1 MMASCSW
8 PVRSQVLRVVVWLT
22 MLVLLLGI
30 YQSCTSPDSVWLS
43 FSFVG
48 SRPFFLLAPELPSD
62 GQQRPTTDFQTAP
75 SPSSYGREDATRIH
89 PSLNS
94 SVSSETMARTGSTK
108 AEGARSAP
116 TNEVDDRGDSWVGVA
131 DPDLKENT
139 ALPPSEEIPKGSKD
153 LNSGISEDLDLQ
165 NGSTT
170 PFARTRIIKYLEEL
184 EKSHPSSKKTELE
197 LLAAKLAIQAAT
209 VNDADATLYGLLYD
223 NVSAFSLS
231 YKLMEELFRV
241 YVYKDG
247 SNRFVRNGSLTGIYA
262 SEGQFI
268 DKIIGSC
275 FEEDDPERA
284 HMFFLPYSVA
294 EMVLSLYVPDSQDMH
309 PLINFVTDYVN
320 NLARTYPFWNRTE
333 GADHFFVACHDWGP
347 ATARDQ
353 QQLRNNSV
361 KVVCNADMTEEFVV
375 GKDASLPEVYVHNL
389 KPLKV
394 GGPVLSKRAFLAFFA
409 GQMHGHVRPVLI
421 QHWKDKDSSMRIYEE
436 IPRNISRRMNYVQHM
451 KNSKYCICPAGFEVN
466 SPRIVEAIYY
476 DCVPVIIAD
485 NFVLPFSDVLNWD
498 AFSLTLPESEIPN
511 LKTHLLNIPEKS
523 YRSMQR
529 RLSKIRQHFL
539 WHQQPVKYD
548 AFHMTLHS
556 VWMSRLNHIHL

>member
-8 PVRSQVLRVVVWLT
+8 PLRSQVLRVVVCLT
-22 MLVLLLGI
+22 ILVLLLCI

-43 FSFVG
+43 LSFVG
-48 SRPFFLLAPELPSD
+48 SRPFFLLAPELPLD
-62 GQQRPTTDFQTAP
+62 GQQRPKADFQTAP
-75 SPSSYGREDATRIH
+75 PPSSYVRENANQIL

-94 SVSSETMARTGSTK
+94 SVSSETMARTGSTNPEV
-108 AEGARSAP
+108 ASSAP
-116 TNEVDDRGDSWVGVA
+116 TDELNDRGDTWA
-131 DPDLKENT
+131 DDADQGFKNNT
-139 ALPPSEEIPKGSKD
+139 TVSSSEEIPQSSKD
-153 LNSGISEDLDLQ
+153 LNGGFSEDLDLQ
-165 NGSTT
+165 NSSTR
-170 PFARTRIIKYLEEL
+170 PLAQTRIVKYLEEL
-184 EKSHPSSKKTELE
+184 EKSHPTSKKTELE

-209 VNDADATLYGLLYD
+209 VKDADATLYGLLYD

-231 YKLMEELFRV
+231 YKLMDELFRV
-241 YVYKDG
+241 YVYKDA

-268 DKIIGSC
+268 NKIIGSC
-275 FEEDDPERA
+275 FEEEDPERA

-294 EMVLSLYVPDSQDMH
+294 EMVLNLYVPDSHDMH

-320 NLARTYPFWNRTE
+320 NLARTYPFWNRAQ

-361 KVVCNADMTEEFVV
+361 KVVCNADMTEEFVL

-389 KPLKV
+389 KPPKV
-394 GGPVLSKRAFLAFFA
+394 GGPVPSKRAFLAFFA

-421 QHWKDKDSSMRIYEE
+421 QHWKGKDSSMRIYEE
-436 IPRNISRRMNYVQHM
+436 IPRNVSRRMNYVQHM

-485 NFVLPFSDVLNWD
+485 NFVLPFSDVLNWN